1 MPKFGNKHTVF
12 GYFWAKILK
21 NYCHNCYPHP
31 QICLIAKFCEKT
43 KMPKFG
49 TKNVLFGYFWTRI
62 LKQYCHICNQY
73 LQQRCLNFQPKIPD
87 FGIFE
92 LEFEKYIFILEI
104 NTLQFV

>member
-1 MPKFGNKHTVF
+1 MPKFGTKHTVF

-31 QICLIAKFCEKT
+31 QICLNAKFCKKT

-92 LEFEKYIFILEI
+92 LEFEKYIVILEI
-104 NTLQFV
+104 NTLQFA